1 MHYDPI
7 GNPLLSPAARAL
19 DSDTLEAYAARA
31 ELLLGIADTDF
42 AKGSPEYKSLVT
54 AVVLQINY
62 TLARESRGGAG
73 GEVVSESKGDQ
84 SVKYATPKDG
94 VADPVDGEAA
104 AIVASVLGGIAPRAP
119 RTSVSTPNVF
129 TW

>member
-1 MHYDPI
+1 MRYDPI
-7 GNPLLSPAARAL
+7 GNPLLSPAAQKL
-19 DSDTLEAYAARA
+19 DPETLEAYAGRA

-42 AKGSPEYKSLVT
+42 PPGSSQYKSLTT

-94 VADPVDGEAA
+94 VADPVDSEAA
-104 AIVASVLGGIAPRAP
+104 TIVASVLGGIAPKAP